1 MLHVT
6 CDLCGKELHGR
17 DDHFVVKIEIYAA
30 LNPSEL
36 TEEDLDADHMESLNE
51 MLNEMEAEGVVA
63 LEPTSR
69 RLRYDLCPD
78 CRTRYLRD
86 PLSKQKPQPTSKE
99 TAPKLGFS
107 EN

>member
-6 CDLCGKELHGR
+6 CDLCGKELQGR

-30 LNPSEL
+30 LSPAEL

-51 MLNEMEAEGVVA
+51 MLNELGAEGAEA
-63 LEPTSR
+63 LEPASR

-78 CRTRYLRD
+78 CRARYLRD
-86 PLSKQKPQPTSKE
+86 PLAKHRPQATAKE
-99 TAPKLGFS
+99 PAPNLGFS
-107 EN
+107 DN